1 MPRFAVVLS
10 LLIMAA
16 VGLPP
21 FGLFFGNVE
30 MLLRASP
37 AFSWSLTIIAL
48 TWFLASWYLFRMMQR
63 LLFGPH
69 RADLRYEDLR
79 ANEVVYFAVLI
90 VLLLLLGA
98 APRNFSSEALMSR
111 QRIAMEMMQ
120 WRRWTE
126 RDSAKA
132 SGWSLKLSSTW
143 QARSSPTTG
152 RCALSC
158 ITIHCTVWK
167 VCHLRKACGAANAGS
182 VATGI

>member
-21 FGLFFGNVE
+21 FGLFFGHVE

-90 VLLLLLGA
+90 VLSAGARCGTPEFLLGS
-98 APRNFSSEALMSR
+98 FDGR
-111 QRIAMEMMQ
+111 QRTAMEMMP
-120 WRRWTE
+120 WR
-126 RDSAKA
+126 K
-132 SGWSLKLSSTW
+132 
-143 QARSSPTTG
+143 
-152 RCALSC
+152 
-158 ITIHCTVWK
+158 
-167 VCHLRKACGAANAGS
+167 
-182 VATGI
+182 